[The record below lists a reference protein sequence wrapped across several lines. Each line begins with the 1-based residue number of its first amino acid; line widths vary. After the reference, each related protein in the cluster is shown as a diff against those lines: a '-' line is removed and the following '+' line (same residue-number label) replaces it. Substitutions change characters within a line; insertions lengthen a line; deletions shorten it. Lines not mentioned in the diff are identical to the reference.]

1 MDFIK
6 TRKIFYAFSLS
17 LVLISILAMIIFGF
31 RWGIDFKGGTLWEL
45 QLTSKNDLPKI
56 EQILKD
62 DGITISSIQ
71 PGDNNVVFLK
81 FDSIN
86 EETHQKLLSHL
97 KQEIPDIKELS
108 FSSIGPSI
116 GRSLIIKSIWAIVL
130 VNFGIL
136 LYLIYAFRHASFS
149 IPSYKYGV
157 LAIVALIHDSIIMIG
172 FLVIM
177 SKFLGWELNSDF
189 IVAVLTILGYSVHDT
204 IVVYDRIRENLKLR
218 ALKNIK
224 LDKNSLA
231 EIINLSIKQ
240 NIWRALN
247 TSLTTL
253 IALIALLIF
262 GPDSIKV
269 LTFSMIVGIIVG
281 TYSSICVASAL
292 LYDWFEEKK

>member
-6 TRKIFYAFSLS
+6 TRKIFYALSLS

-71 PGDNNVVFLK
+71 PGDNNIVFLK

-86 EETHQKLLSHL
+86 EETHQRLLSHL

-130 VNFGIL
+130 VNLGIL

-157 LAIVALIHDSIIMIG
+157 LAVVALIHDSIIMIG

-177 SKFLGWELNSDF
+177 SKFFGWELNSEF
-189 IVAVLTILGYSVHDT
+189 IVAILTILGYSVHDT

-253 IALIALLIF
+253 IALIALLVF

-269 LTFSMIVGIIVG
+269 LTSSMIVGIIVG
-281 TYSSICVASAL
+281 TYSSICVASTL

>member
-6 TRKIFYAFSLS
+6 TRKIFYALSLS

-86 EETHQKLLSHL
+86 EETHQRLLSHL

-130 VNFGIL
+130 VNLGIL

-157 LAIVALIHDSIIMIG
+157 LAVVALIHDSIIMIG

-189 IVAVLTILGYSVHDT
+189 IVAILTILGYSVHDT

-240 NIWRALN
+240 NIWRN
-247 TSLTTL
+247 ISSKTN
-253 IALIALLIF
+253 F
-262 GPDSIKV
+262 IKE
-269 LTFSMIVGIIVG
+269 I
-281 TYSSICVASAL
+281 
-292 LYDWFEEKK
+292 